1 MSVPFAKNNLAVTDG
16 ILEMYNENTGNFIKQ
31 SDSTTLKYRLLDND
45 PNEQSQLVGL
55 KATAFLIKKEAKS
68 EVVAY
73 QSEAVIDS
81 QNVAHFKITKSLP
94 VGSYRVEISVV
105 VDDQTIQIFPSKSD
119 DPDAHLTITPSAV
132 GLEVGSTPDTFDV
145 KVIHRIIEDIMEK
158 KSFPD
163 KKKDLVTR
171 EDLEKIEL
179 TPGPKGD
186 PGKDGTSVS
195 VVSTS
200 KDNGITT
207 VAFSDGKSIQIAD
220 GSKGDSLTISSQTT
234 LENGDKKLAF
244 SDGTVV
250 TIPRGPQG
258 DNGINSNLIIVTESE
273 YEFFSK
279 KDDMYYL
286 VIKEES

>member
-1 MSVPFAKNNLAVTDG
+1 MSAPFAKNNLAVTDG

-45 PNEQSQLVGL
+45 PNEQSQLAGL

-68 EVVAY
+68 EAVAY
-73 QSEAVIDS
+73 QSDAVIDS

-186 PGKDGTSVS
+186 PGKDGTSVIN
-195 VVSTS
+195 TY
-200 KDNGITT
+200 ITG
-207 VAFSDGKSIQIAD
+207 DGKLAITLSNGQTIDAGLVKGAD
-220 GSKGDSLTISSQTT
+220 
-234 LENGDKKLAF
+234 
-244 SDGTVV
+244 
-250 TIPRGPQG
+250 
-258 DNGINSNLIIVTESE
+258 SNLKIVTESE
-273 YEFFSK
+273 YQNLSK
-279 KDDMYYL
+279 NQDMYYL
-286 VIKEES
+286 VIKEGS